1 MSAESPIGMYLS
13 VHCADDAD
21 AARLVEALSRV
32 MLGLV
37 LDGYEVEFSAQREP
51 DYFGNRAADEYRDT
65 GEESE

>member
-37 LDGYEVEFSAQREP
+37 LDGYEVELSAQREP
-51 DYFGNRAADEYRDT
+51 DYFGEPVDDEYHDT
-65 GEESE
+65 GEETE